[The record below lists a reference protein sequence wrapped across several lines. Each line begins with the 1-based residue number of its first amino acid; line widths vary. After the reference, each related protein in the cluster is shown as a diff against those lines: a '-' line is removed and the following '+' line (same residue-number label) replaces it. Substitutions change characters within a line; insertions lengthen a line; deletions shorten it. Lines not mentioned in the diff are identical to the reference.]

1 MLVPLPLQVH
11 QQTGHNRMFKARDK
25 LSSTSVG
32 KEDDLTQL
40 QLAQDSHRGRK
51 DAGRQDFDAVRAS
64 GGTRESSKQL

>member
-1 MLVPLPLQVH
+1 MLVPLSLQVH
-11 QQTGHNRMFKARDK
+11 QQTGHNRMFKARHK

-40 QLAQDSHRGRK
+40 QQDSHRK
-51 DAGRQDFDAVRAS
+51 DAGWQDFDAVRAS